1 MKRFR
6 FYNLALFAAVLVA
19 AIGFVVF
26 RNTPAR
32 WANPFPKAAALND
45 HTRSFRGEELEL
57 IEQIRATSSTE
68 ERSRLIS
75 QLERLPVSIYQFHDR
90 WLRINDIDPLNCW
103 TDDGYHPSRSDC
115 PRDIQLL
122 EATSYGKADIDNG
135 GFHQFFSNGTGVV
148 APEMIE
154 WFERAGLTET
164 ASIVKEATAVF
175 GKVFPRS
182 QKLRRKFLASFHGE
196 TRADWD
202 PFLKLDARFYASL
215 PYNKEVFDA
224 AADRWLREV
233 CGIKNLH
240 DTLERKTRD

>member
-1 MKRFR
+1 MKRLR
-6 FYNLALFAAVLVA
+6 FSLAALLAAVLVA
-19 AIGFVVF
+19 AVGFAAF
-26 RNTPAR
+26 RSAPAR
-32 WANPFPKAAALND
+32 WRNPFPKSAITNHRRPSLL
-45 HTRSFRGEELEL
+45 GEELEL
-57 IEQIRATSSTE
+57 IEQIRKTSSTD

-75 QLERLPVSIYQFHDR
+75 QLEKLPVRKYQFHDR
-90 WLRINDIDPLNCW
+90 WLLINDIDPLNCW
-103 TDDGYHPSRSDC
+103 TDDGYDPSRSDC

-154 WFERAGLTET
+154 WFERAGLAES
-164 ASIVKEATAVF
+164 ASIVREATAVF

-182 QKLRRKFLASFHGE
+182 QKLRRKFLASFDGE

-202 PFLKLDARFYASL
+202 PFFKLDDRFYASL
-215 PYNKEVFDA
+215 PYDKHVFDA

-233 CGIKNLH
+233 CGIKNLR
-240 DTLERKTRD
+240 DTLEARTRD